1 VKRPRFIT
9 LNTKLAIAIIPLVL
23 LFMAFNFWII
33 LSHERRILELET
45 EKRATSLATGLSI
58 LSAEAQRTFSEYQL
72 QQNVSQFSQLPHV
85 ISVAII
91 DSHGRILA
99 HNVAQMRGKMLDGD
113 AQKVASGAH
122 GEHLRYRAVSGQR
135 VLEVYTPIYVD
146 PEKKRRTGTVLI
158 ALSLNGLERALQKSQ
173 SYLMGLTFLLLSGAT
188 LFVGLLARWFTAP
201 LMRLTSVSQELSRGN
216 FGVRAQISSNDE
228 VGVLAGS
235 LNLMAQRIESMIDQE
250 KNARQKLQKRVSGL
264 LEFTDR
270 VVSGEL
276 SGQAEAGED
285 DEMGRLTLAVNEMVR
300 HLRII
305 LEDERSVRENLEKSR
320 ADLEQANLKLKELD
334 QMKSE
339 FLNTVSHELRTPLTS
354 IKAFA
359 EILIDNEGE
368 DVETQMEF
376 LGIINKESDR
386 LTRLINNLLDLSR
399 IEAGRMN
406 WHFGNYSVNELVK
419 GACEVLRLSAEK
431 KDVELK
437 MDLQEAASSIYADE
451 DKMTQVLTNLVGNA
465 LKFTPTG
472 GTITVKTWNEGTYVC
487 ISVRDSGL
495 GIAPEHHGRIFE
507 KFGQVDT
514 SETREIKG
522 SGLGLPIAKSI
533 VEAHKGTISVASELG
548 QGSTFMIRLDN
559 QADVAVSAASGD
571 EPAVVKPPVTAA
583 PIDPHVQRR
592 VLIVDDEI
600 NIRRFLRHTLEQES
614 YDVLEAASG
623 QEALARAVRE
633 RPHLILLDLRLPDMT
648 GFEILEELKKK
659 ADTRNIP
666 VIILSII
673 QDQQEGYRLGA
684 SDFLNK
690 PVDRERLVER
700 IDRLLGPRSAN
711 QSILVVE
718 DDDSIRKAIEVILTG
733 QGFAVTTVGSAE
745 EAQKELQSL
754 SPNLILL
761 DLGLPGMQGNQF
773 LREIRAQE
781 GFKGIPVI
789 VLTAAGP
796 EERQAAL
803 LGGAKEVVGKPFSE
817 ESLAALIRGTLTE
830 AAQTHT

>member
-1 VKRPRFIT
+1 
-9 LNTKLAIAIIPLVL
+9 
-23 LFMAFNFWII
+23 
-33 LSHERRILELET
+33 
-45 EKRATSLATGLSI
+45 
-58 LSAEAQRTFSEYQL
+58 
-72 QQNVSQFSQLPHV
+72 
-85 ISVAII
+85 VANGTQ
-91 DSHGRILA
+91 D
-99 HNVAQMRGKMLDGD
+99 
-113 AQKVASGAH
+113 
-122 GEHLRYRAVSGQR
+122 EFLRYRTVSSQR
-135 VLEVYTPIYVD
+135 VLEVYTPIFVD
-146 PEKKRRTGTVLI
+146 PERKRRTGTVLI
-158 ALSLNGLERALQKSQ
+158 VLSLSGLESALQKSQ

-216 FGVRAQISSNDE
+216 FGVRAQIASNDE

-250 KNARQKLQKRVSGL
+250 KTARQKLQKRVTGL

-320 ADLEQANLKLKELD
+320 ADLEEANSKLKELD

-368 DVETQMEF
+368 DLETQMEF

-406 WHFGNYSVNELVK
+406 WHFGNYPVNELVK
-419 GACEVLRLSAEK
+419 GACETLRLSAEK
-431 KDVELK
+431 KGVELK
-437 MDLQEAASSIYADE
+437 LDLQDAASSIYADE

-472 GTITVKTWNEGTYVC
+472 GTIVVKTWNEGSHVC

-559 QADVAVSAASGD
+559 QSDEAVTPSSSD
-571 EPAVVKPPVTAA
+571 EQVVKPPVTTA

-623 QEALARAVRE
+623 QEALARAIRE

-700 IDRLLGPRSAN
+700 IDRLLGPRNAN
-711 QSILVVE
+711 HSILVVE
-718 DDDSIRKAIEVILTG
+718 DDDSIRKAIEVILKG
-733 QGFAVTTVGSAE
+733 QGFTVTTVGSAE
-745 EAQKELQSL
+745 DAQKELQSL
-754 SPNLILL
+754 SPSLILL

-781 GFKGIPVI
+781 SFKGIPVI

-830 AAQTHT
+830 TAQTHT